1 MQGLIIHF
9 MEEVPQE
16 QFIQNT
22 KSVLIVLTMQSTDI
36 LADICPLTSVSR
48 YVFFPCAANVSER
61 TFILTVPR
69 MPAP

>member
-16 QFIQNT
+16 QCIQK

-48 YVFFPCAANVSER
+48 YVFSPVQPMFQKELL
-61 TFILTVPR
+61 F
-69 MPAP
+69 

>member
-48 YVFFPCAANVSER
+48 YVSER